1 MALKAD
7 SRMAVM
13 GLFVLE
19 MSSIAADIVNMWM
32 QKIRE
37 NTNDSSAGCEA
48 AAGI

>member
-1 MALKAD
+1 
-7 SRMAVM
+7 MAVM

-32 QKIRE
+32 QKIRQ
-37 NTNDSSAGCEA
+37 NPHDSTGGCES